1 VPVEHGPRERVTAL
15 ILIGVVLPF
24 TPLAATLGLVPLPG
38 AYFAPNA
45 D

>member
-1 VPVEHGPRERVTAL
+1 VTAL

-24 TPLAATLGLVPLPG
+24 TPLAATLGLVRLPG
-38 AYFAPNA
+38 AYFASNA